1 MELTRENYFSQEAQ
15 MAYMGSSQ
23 FKDFLSCEAAAL
35 AKIQGRYKP
44 PASRSMLV
52 GSYVDAWYSGELP
65 DFTERHPDMFK
76 KDRTL
81 KADFLAANA
90 IIDRMQADQ
99 LYSLLMSGE
108 KQVIRTGKIAGVPF
122 KIKIDSLL
130 DAAACRQIAEEFPGA
145 APALGFGD
153 GAIVDQKVMRDLG
166 DVWSDEERR
175 MVPFAQAWGYDIQG
189 AIYQAVEGHMMP
201 FILAWGYDI
210 QGAIYQAVEGHMMP
224 FILAVGTRE
233 EPADLAALYI
243 PDDALRA
250 KLYEVEDLAPRFQAI
265 KEGREEPRRCER
277 CPWCRATRTLRTIV
291 DFRELGRQ

>member
-201 FILAWGYDI
+201 FILA
-210 QGAIYQAVEGHMMP
+210 
-224 FILAVGTRE
+224 VGTRE

-265 KEGREEPRRCER
+265 KEGREEPHRCER
-277 CPWCRATRTLRTIV
+277 CPWCRATRTLQTIV

>member
-130 DAAACRQIAEEFPGA
+130 DAAACRKISEEFPDA

-175 MVPFAQAWGYDIQG
+175 MVPFTQ
-189 AIYQAVEGHMMP
+189 
-201 FILAWGYDI
+201 AWGYDI

>member
-35 AKIQGRYKP
+35 AKIQGRNKP

-90 IIDRMQADQ
+90 IIDRMQADR

-108 KQVIRTGKIAGVPF
+108 KQVIRIGEIAGVPF

-130 DAAACRQIAEEFPGA
+130 DAAACRQIVEEFPDA
-145 APALGFGD
+145 ALALGFGD

-166 DVWSDEERR
+166 DVWSDEELR
-175 MVPFAQAWGYDIQG
+175 MVPFAQAC
-189 AIYQAVEGHMMP
+189 
-201 FILAWGYDI
+201 GYDI

>member
-201 FILAWGYDI
+201 FILA
-210 QGAIYQAVEGHMMP
+210 
-224 FILAVGTRE
+224 VGTRE

-265 KEGREEPRRCER
+265 KEGREETRRCER

>member
-52 GSYVDAWYSGELP
+52 GSYVDDWYSGELP

-76 KDRTL
+76 KGRTL

-201 FILAWGYDI
+201 FILA
-210 QGAIYQAVEGHMMP
+210 
-224 FILAVGTRE
+224 VGTRE

>member
-130 DAAACRQIAEEFPGA
+130 DAATCRQIAEEFPGA

-175 MVPFAQAWGYDIQG
+175 MVPFAQ
-189 AIYQAVEGHMMP
+189 
-201 FILAWGYDI
+201 AWGYDI

>member
-99 LYSLLMSGE
+99 LYSLLMSGK

-201 FILAWGYDI
+201 FILA
-210 QGAIYQAVEGHMMP
+210 
-224 FILAVGTRE
+224 VGTRE

>member
-81 KADFLAANA
+81 KADFLVANA
-90 IIDRMQADQ
+90 IIDRMQADR

-108 KQVIRTGKIAGVPF
+108 KQVIRIGEIAGVPF

-130 DAAACRQIAEEFPGA
+130 DAAACRQIVEEFPDA

-175 MVPFAQAWGYDIQG
+175 MVPFAQ
-189 AIYQAVEGHMMP
+189 
-201 FILAWGYDI
+201 AWGYDI

>member
-201 FILAWGYDI
+201 FL
-210 QGAIYQAVEGHMMP
+210 
-224 FILAVGTRE
+224 LAVGTRE

>member
-1 MELTRENYFSQEAQ
+1 MELTRENYFSQQAQ
-15 MAYMGSSQ
+15 TAYMGSSQ

-90 IIDRMQADQ
+90 IIDRMQADR

-108 KQVIRTGKIAGVPF
+108 KQVIRIGEIAGVPF

-130 DAAACRQIAEEFPGA
+130 DAAACRQIVEEFPDA
-145 APALGFGD
+145 ALALGFGD

-201 FILAWGYDI
+201 FL
-210 QGAIYQAVEGHMMP
+210 
-224 FILAVGTRE
+224 LAVGTRE

>member
-1 MELTRENYFSQEAQ
+1 MELPRENYFSQEAQ

-99 LYSLLMSGE
+99 LYSLLMSGK

-201 FILAWGYDI
+201 FILA
-210 QGAIYQAVEGHMMP
+210 
-224 FILAVGTRE
+224 VGTRE

-277 CPWCRATRTLRTIV
+277 CPWGRATRTLRTIV

>member
-153 GAIVDQKVMRDLG
+153 GAIVEQKVMRDLG

-175 MVPFAQAWGYDIQG
+175 MVPFAQ
-189 AIYQAVEGHMMP
+189 
-201 FILAWGYDI
+201 AWGYDI

>member
-44 PASRSMLV
+44 PASRSTLV

-99 LYSLLMSGE
+99 LYSLLMSGK

-201 FILAWGYDI
+201 FILA
-210 QGAIYQAVEGHMMP
+210 
-224 FILAVGTRE
+224 VGTRE

>member
-81 KADFLAANA
+81 KADFLVANA
-90 IIDRMQADQ
+90 IIDRMQADR

-108 KQVIRTGKIAGVPF
+108 KQVIRIGEIAGVPF

-130 DAAACRQIAEEFPGA
+130 DAAACRQIVEEFPDA
-145 APALGFGD
+145 ALALGFGD

-201 FILAWGYDI
+201 FL
-210 QGAIYQAVEGHMMP
+210 
-224 FILAVGTRE
+224 LAVGTRE

>member
-90 IIDRMQADQ
+90 IIDRMQADR

-108 KQVIRTGKIAGVPF
+108 KQVIRIGEIAGVPF

-130 DAAACRQIAEEFPGA
+130 DAAACRQIVEEFPGA

-175 MVPFAQAWGYDIQG
+175 MVPFAQ
-189 AIYQAVEGHMMP
+189 
-201 FILAWGYDI
+201 AWGYDI

>member
-90 IIDRMQADQ
+90 IISRMQADQ

-201 FILAWGYDI
+201 FILA
-210 QGAIYQAVEGHMMP
+210 
-224 FILAVGTRE
+224 VGTRE

>member
-44 PASRSMLV
+44 LASRSMLV

-201 FILAWGYDI
+201 FILA
-210 QGAIYQAVEGHMMP
+210 
-224 FILAVGTRE
+224 VGTRE

>member
-35 AKIQGRYKP
+35 AKIRGQYKP

-90 IIDRMQADQ
+90 IIDRMQADR

-130 DAAACRQIAEEFPGA
+130 DAAACRQISEEFPDA
-145 APALGFGD
+145 APAIGFED

-189 AIYQAVEGHMMP
+189 AIYQAVEGHMLP
-201 FILAWGYDI
+201 FL
-210 QGAIYQAVEGHMMP
+210 
-224 FILAVGTRE
+224 LAVGTRE

-250 KLYEVEDLAPRFQAI
+250 KLYEAEDLAPRFQAI

>member
-90 IIDRMQADQ
+90 IIDRMQADR

-108 KQVIRTGKIAGVPF
+108 KQVIRIGEIAGVPF

-130 DAAACRQIAEEFPGA
+130 DAAACRQIVEELPDA
-145 APALGFGD
+145 ALALGFGD

-175 MVPFAQAWGYDIQG
+175 MVPFAQ
-189 AIYQAVEGHMMP
+189 
-201 FILAWGYDI
+201 AWGYDI

>member
-76 KDRTL
+76 RDRTL

-90 IIDRMQADQ
+90 IIDRMQADR

-108 KQVIRTGKIAGVPF
+108 KQAIRTGKIAGVPF

-130 DAAACRQIAEEFPGA
+130 DAAACRQIAEEFPDA
-145 APALGFGD
+145 ALALGFGD

-175 MVPFAQAWGYDIQG
+175 MVPFAQ
-189 AIYQAVEGHMMP
+189 
-201 FILAWGYDI
+201 AWGYDI

>member
-35 AKIQGRYKP
+35 AKIRGQYKP

-153 GAIVDQKVMRDLG
+153 GAIVDQKVIRDLG

-189 AIYQAVEGHMMP
+189 AIYQAVEGHILP
-201 FILAWGYDI
+201 FL
-210 QGAIYQAVEGHMMP
+210 
-224 FILAVGTRE
+224 LAVGTRE

-291 DFRELGRQ
+291 DFREVGRQ

>member
-15 MAYMGSSQ
+15 TAYMGSSQ

-35 AKIQGRYKP
+35 AKIRGQYKP

-76 KDRTL
+76 KDLSL

-201 FILAWGYDI
+201 FILA
-210 QGAIYQAVEGHMMP
+210 
-224 FILAVGTRE
+224 VGTRE

>member
-90 IIDRMQADQ
+90 IIDRMQADR

-130 DAAACRQIAEEFPGA
+130 NAAACRQIAEEFPGA

-175 MVPFAQAWGYDIQG
+175 MVPFAQ
-189 AIYQAVEGHMMP
+189 
-201 FILAWGYDI
+201 AWGYDI

>member
-44 PASRSMLV
+44 PATRSMLV

-201 FILAWGYDI
+201 FILA
-210 QGAIYQAVEGHMMP
+210 
-224 FILAVGTRE
+224 VGTRE

>member
-35 AKIQGRYKP
+35 AKIRGQYKP

-90 IIDRMQADQ
+90 IIDRMQADR

-130 DAAACRQIAEEFPGA
+130 DAAACRQISEEFPDA
-145 APALGFGD
+145 APALGFED

-175 MVPFAQAWGYDIQG
+175 MVPFAQVWGYDIQG
-189 AIYQAVEGHMMP
+189 AIYQAVEGHMLP
-201 FILAWGYDI
+201 FL
-210 QGAIYQAVEGHMMP
+210 
-224 FILAVGTRE
+224 LAVGTRE

-250 KLYEVEDLAPRFQAI
+250 KLYEVEDLATRFQAI

-277 CPWCRATRTLRTIV
+277 CPWCRATRKLRTIV
-291 DFRELGRQ
+291 DFREVGRQ

>member
-44 PASRSMLV
+44 PASQSMLV

-201 FILAWGYDI
+201 FILA
-210 QGAIYQAVEGHMMP
+210 
-224 FILAVGTRE
+224 VGTRE

>member
-130 DAAACRQIAEEFPGA
+130 DAAACRQIAEEFPDA
-145 APALGFGD
+145 ALALGFGD

-201 FILAWGYDI
+201 FILA
-210 QGAIYQAVEGHMMP
+210 
-224 FILAVGTRE
+224 VGTRE

-243 PDDALRA
+243 PDDTLRA
-250 KLYEVEDLAPRFQAI
+250 KLYEAEDLAPRFQAI

-291 DFRELGRQ
+291 DFREVGRQ

>member
-15 MAYMGSSQ
+15 VAYMGSSQ

-35 AKIQGRYKP
+35 AKIRGQYKP
-44 PASRSMLV
+44 TASRSMLV

-65 DFTERHPDMFK
+65 DFAERHPDMFK

-90 IIDRMQADQ
+90 IIDRMQADR
-99 LYSLLMSGE
+99 LYSLLMSGG
-108 KQVIRTGKIAGVPF
+108 KQAIRTGKIAGVPF

-130 DAAACRQIAEEFPGA
+130 DAAVCWQIAEEFPDA
-145 APALGFGD
+145 SPALGFGD
-153 GAIVDQKVMRDLG
+153 GAIVDQKVMRGLG

-189 AIYQAVEGHMMP
+189 AIYQAVEGHMLP
-201 FILAWGYDI
+201 FL
-210 QGAIYQAVEGHMMP
+210 
-224 FILAVGTRE
+224 LAVGTRE
-233 EPADLAALYI
+233 EPADLAALYV

-291 DFRELGRQ
+291 DFREVGRQ

>member
-201 FILAWGYDI
+201 FILA
-210 QGAIYQAVEGHMMP
+210 
-224 FILAVGTRE
+224 VGTRE

-277 CPWCRATRTLRTIV
+277 CPWCRATRTLRTIA